1 MLFVV
6 SGMAQFQH
14 ADGGSEGG
22 TVSMTR
28 KPQIVIYPRDDP
40 ATFGANLVRAKNLY
54 GHFQS
59 LSGNNIFILLVTGP
73 NLYLIEIKPD
83 RLTRSSSAGQRA
95 RFLSVPPHRKRPD
108 QHRERHASRLSAV
121 EDRLDDVGREER

>member
-6 SGMAQFQH
+6 SRMAQFQH

-40 ATFGANLVRAKNLY
+40 ATFGANLVGAKNPY
-54 GHFQS
+54 GHFRS
-59 LSGNNIFILLVTGP
+59 LSGNNVFALLVTGP
-73 NLYLIEIKPD
+73 YLYLIEIKPAD
-83 RLTRSSSAGQRA
+83 
-95 RFLSVPPHRKRPD
+95 
-108 QHRERHASRLSAV
+108 
-121 EDRLDDVGREER
+121 